1 MSNYYNPPS
10 QKTFDEIKQAALLIW
25 SNPNYGFVE
34 SYIAEKLLSI
44 QIENIKD
51 NYASIIAQFDDEKQ
65 HALITLLSEDARH
78 ELFEEERL
86 ERRAYGGYRKY
97 AR

>member
-1 MSNYYNPPS
+1 MSNYYTPPS

-25 SNPNYGFVE
+25 SNPNYGFHE

-51 NYASIIAQFDDEKQ
+51 NYAHIIGQFDADKQ
-65 HALITLLSEDARH
+65 RALIALLSEDARR
-78 ELFEEERL
+78 ELLEDERL
-86 ERRAYGGYRKY
+86 EPSFGGYRNY
-97 AR
+97 SR